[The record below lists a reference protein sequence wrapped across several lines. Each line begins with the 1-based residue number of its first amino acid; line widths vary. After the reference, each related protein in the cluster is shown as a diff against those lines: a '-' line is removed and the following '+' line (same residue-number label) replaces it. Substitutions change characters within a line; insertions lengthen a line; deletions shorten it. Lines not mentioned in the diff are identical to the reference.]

1 MLAADACEAH
11 GLVVPRLSDPT
22 QRRLRG
28 LLPRGAAT
36 TNPVDTSAVV
46 SPEVFASA
54 VSAVRADP
62 EVDAVLAV
70 TVATALTDPFAGIA
84 TAAAGRGAPVL
95 GVRLGQAEHVT
106 GLPVADGTVPFFGD
120 AAPAA
125 AALAQAATRAEW
137 LARPRGTSGRAVG
150 TDRVL
155 SLIHI

>member
-1 MLAADACEAH
+1 MPPDEA
-11 GLVVPRLSDPT
+11 VQPRLSDPT

-95 GVRLGQAEHVT
+95 GVRLRQAEHVT

-125 AALAQAATRAEW
+125 AALAQAATRAE
-137 LARPRGTSGRAVG
+137 
-150 TDRVL
+150 
-155 SLIHI
+155 